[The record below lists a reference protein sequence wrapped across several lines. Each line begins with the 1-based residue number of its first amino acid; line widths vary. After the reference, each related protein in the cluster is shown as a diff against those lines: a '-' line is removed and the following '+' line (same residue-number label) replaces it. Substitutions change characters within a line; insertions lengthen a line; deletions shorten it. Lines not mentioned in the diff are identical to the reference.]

1 MVLRFRCAAARP
13 ACLPPCHRMAAC
25 PTGTAPSPSPLPYPE
40 SQIARRQRSDRG
52 GHNCMRAVHAGV
64 TDYRLNAP
72 EIAIGRPLLV
82 ENRPCEVCA
91 AWSPLWKKKKSY
103 LRRLVVHACCVPCAS
118 QGYHGDPHALEN
130 PWVCCLCAG
139 CQKPKTPYSPL
150 DLAAHVQ
157 RKSLAQNHDA
167 SRMCAQ
173 VSEPIVHAARRSLR
187 FRSPLP
193 SFLRPSLLVTHTPD
207 AHTVFDPPDGPLPFL
222 PPPRSRKSFS
232 AAWKPLR

>member
-1 MVLRFRCAAARP
+1 MSGELPVCCDRFLEATGCCDAAT
-13 ACLPPCHRMAAC
+13 CE
-25 PTGTAPSPSPLPYPE
+25 PTLTPKLGAQAGAPHIGSSAIRIFRFFFSHSPTNLASSCFLFSY
-40 SQIARRQRSDRG
+40 
-52 GHNCMRAVHAGV
+52 
-64 TDYRLNAP
+64 
-72 EIAIGRPLLV
+72 RPLDVTSRTVPDLV
-82 ENRPCEVCA
+82 
-91 AWSPLWKKKKSY
+91 
-103 LRRLVVHACCVPCAS
+103 
-118 QGYHGDPHALEN
+118 
-130 PWVCCLCAG
+130 
-139 CQKPKTPYSPL
+139 
-150 DLAAHVQ
+150 AHVQ

>member
-1 MVLRFRCAAARP
+1 MLRP
-13 ACLPPCHRMAAC
+13 ASPRSPRSWGHRPALLTLAPQLSGYSDFFFSHS
-25 PTGTAPSPSPLPYPE
+25 PTNLASSCFLFSY
-40 SQIARRQRSDRG
+40 
-52 GHNCMRAVHAGV
+52 
-64 TDYRLNAP
+64 
-72 EIAIGRPLLV
+72 RPLDV
-82 ENRPCEVCA
+82 TSRT
-91 AWSPLWKKKKSY
+91 
-103 LRRLVVHACCVPCAS
+103 VP
-118 QGYHGDPHALEN
+118 
-130 PWVCCLCAG
+130 
-139 CQKPKTPYSPL
+139 

>member
-1 MVLRFRCAAARP
+1 MLRP
-13 ACLPPCHRMAAC
+13 ASPRSPRSTRSGGCRG
-25 PTGTAPSPSPLPYPE
+25 TGRRSSAIPILIFFHT
-40 SQIARRQRSDRG
+40 RQR
-52 GHNCMRAVHAGV
+52 
-64 TDYRLNAP
+64 TL
-72 EIAIGRPLLV
+72 PLLV
-82 ENRPCEVCA
+82 FFF
-91 AWSPLWKKKKSY
+91 SY
-103 LRRLVVHACCVPCAS
+103 R
-118 QGYHGDPHALEN
+118 
-130 PWVCCLCAG
+130 
-139 CQKPKTPYSPL
+139 PL
-150 DLAAHVQ
+150 DVTSRSPSRTWPRIHVQ